1 MVDDHD
7 EERFNVNKYI
17 KMCAPALLALSLAA
31 CNTDKAA
38 ESTPVKNE
46 AATSSTEQATTQN
59 ITYLGETYELPA
71 KVENIVAA
79 SLESMEDAAMLGIKP
94 VGVLDIG
101 GKIPSYLTNEL
112 EGAKLVGNKMEPNAE
127 AILALDP
134 DVIIG
139 TSKFPEETAEKL
151 NKIQTMIPYSHIS
164 TNWKENLTLLAQLT
178 GKEDDAKKIL
188 ADYEAKV
195 ADAQVKSKEQ
205 LVDKQVLI
213 VRLRGGVMYIYPA
226 GVYLNPVLYEDL
238 GAPVPNILSTTKAQ
252 AELSLETLADI
263 NPDAIFLQFEES
275 ENTDAPKALEE
286 LQKNPIFA
294 SLKAAKNDQIFVNAI
309 EPLAQGGTAWSKVK
323 FLDVATEKLLK

>member
-1 MVDDHD
+1 M
-7 EERFNVNKYI
+7 NKYF

-31 CNTDKAA
+31 CGTEKAEETTPATSTAA
-38 ESTPVKNE
+38 ESSTTE
-46 AATSSTEQATTQN
+46 AQTEQATTQK

-71 KVENIVAA
+71 KVDNIVAA

-94 VGVLDIG
+94 VGVLEIG
-101 GKIPSYLTNEL
+101 GKVPSYLASDF

-164 TNWKENLTLLAQLT
+164 TDWKENLTVLAQLT
-178 GKEDDAKKIL
+178 GKESEAEKII

-195 ADAQVKSKEQ
+195 ADSQVKSKEQ
-205 LVDKQVLI
+205 LKEKSTLI
-213 VRLRGGVMYIYPA
+213 IRVRGGVMYIYPA

-238 GAPVPNILSTTKAQ
+238 GAPVPEILNSTKAQ
-252 AELSLETLADI
+252 AELSLETLAEV
-263 NPDAIFLQFEES
+263 NPDAIFLQFEQS

-294 SLKAAKNDQIFVNAI
+294 SLKASQNDQIFVNAI

-323 FLDVATEKLLK
+323 FLDVAAEKLLK

>member
-1 MVDDHD
+1 M
-7 EERFNVNKYI
+7 NKYF

-31 CNTDKAA
+31 CGGEKAEESTVATSTAA
-38 ESTPVKNE
+38 ES
-46 AATSSTEQATTQN
+46 SSTETTEQSTTQK

-71 KVENIVAA
+71 KVNNIVAA

-94 VGVLDIG
+94 VGVLEIAG
-101 GKIPSYLTNEL
+101 EVPSYLAKDFAD
-112 EGAKLVGNKMEPNAE
+112 AKLVGNKMEPNAE
-127 AILALDP
+127 AILSLDP

-151 NKIQTMIPYSHIS
+151 KKIQTMIPYSHIS
-164 TNWKENLTLLAQLT
+164 TNWKDNLTVLAQLT
-178 GKEDDAKKIL
+178 GKESEAEKII

-195 ADAQVKSKEQ
+195 ADSQVKSKEQ
-205 LVDKQVLI
+205 LADKSVLI
-213 VRLRGGVMYIYPA
+213 IRVRGGVMYVYPA

-238 GAPVPNILSTTKAQ
+238 GAPVPEIVNTAKAQ
-252 AELSLETLADI
+252 AELSLETLAEV
-263 NPDAIFLQFEES
+263 NPDAIFLQFEQS

-294 SLKAAKNDQIFVNAI
+294 SLKASQNDQIFVNAI

-323 FLDVATEKLLK
+323 FLDVAAEKLLK

>member
-1 MVDDHD
+1 M
-7 EERFNVNKYI
+7 NKYI

-31 CNTDKAA
+31 CGTDKE

-46 AATSSTEQATTQN
+46 AAETSTTETQTDQAKTQS

-71 KVENIVAA
+71 KVKNIVAA

-94 VGVLDIG
+94 VGALDIG
-101 GKIPSYLTNEL
+101 GKIPSYLTKEL
-112 EGAKLVGNKMEPNAE
+112 EGATLVGNKMEPNAE

-178 GKEDDAKKIL
+178 GKEEDAKKII

-195 ADAQVKSKEQ
+195 ADAQAKSKEQ
-205 LVDKQVLI
+205 LADKEVLI
-213 VRLRGGVMYIYPA
+213 IRLRGGVMYIYPA

-238 GAPVPNILSTTKAQ
+238 GAPVPEILNSTKAQ
-252 AELSLETLADI
+252 AELSLETLAEID
-263 NPDAIFLQFEES
+263 PDSIFLQFEES
-275 ENTDAPKALEE
+275 ENTDAPKALED

-294 SLKAAKNDQIFVNAI
+294 SLKAAKNEQIFVNAI
-309 EPLAQGGTAWSKVK
+309 DPLAQGGTAWSKVK
-323 FLDVATEKLLK
+323 FLDVAAEKLLK

>member
-1 MVDDHD
+1 M
-7 EERFNVNKYI
+7 NKYM

-31 CNTDKAA
+31 CGTDKE

-46 AATSSTEQATTQN
+46 AAETSTTETQTEQAKTQS

-101 GKIPSYLTNEL
+101 GKIPSYLTKEL
-112 EGAKLVGNKMEPNAE
+112 EGATLVGNKMEPNAE

-178 GKEDDAKKIL
+178 DKEDDAKKII

-205 LVDKQVLI
+205 LADKEVLI
-213 VRLRGGVMYIYPA
+213 IRLRGGVMYIYPA

-238 GAPVPNILSTTKAQ
+238 GAPVPEILNATKAQ
-252 AELSLETLADI
+252 AELSLETLAEID
-263 NPDAIFLQFEES
+263 PDSIFLQFEES
-275 ENTDAPKALEE
+275 ENTDAPKALED

-294 SLKAAKNDQIFVNAI
+294 SLKAAKNEQIFVNAI
-309 EPLAQGGTAWSKVK
+309 DPLAQGGTAWSKVK
-323 FLDVATEKLLK
+323 FLDVAAEKLLK

>member
-1 MVDDHD
+1 M
-7 EERFNVNKYI
+7 NKYI

-31 CNTDKAA
+31 CGTDKE
-38 ESTPVKNE
+38 ESTPVKNDTAE
-46 AATSSTEQATTQN
+46 TSTTATQTEQASTQN

-94 VGVLDIG
+94 IGVLDIG
-101 GKIPSYLTNEL
+101 GKIPSYLSKEL
-112 EGAKLVGNKMEPNAE
+112 EGATLVGNKMEPNAE

-178 GKEDDAKKIL
+178 GKEDDAKKII

-195 ADAQVKSKEQ
+195 ADAQAKSKEQ
-205 LVDKQVLI
+205 LTDKEVLI
-213 VRLRGGVMYIYPA
+213 IRLRGGVMYIYPA

-238 GAPVPNILSTTKAQ
+238 GAPVPEILNNTKAQ
-252 AELSLETLADI
+252 AELSLETLAEID
-263 NPDAIFLQFEES
+263 PDAIFLQFEES
-275 ENTDAPKALEE
+275 ENTDAPKALED

-294 SLKAAKNDQIFVNAI
+294 SLKATKSEQVFVNAI
-309 EPLAQGGTAWSKVK
+309 DPLAQGGTAWSKVK
-323 FLDVATEKLLK
+323 FLDVAAEKLLK